1 MGFISVILMDMWDSK
16 QFHHLLCLDARV
28 LRKWLVIDLLKWLWN
43 ESNDNIPE
51 DIAGALKTICNTC
64 VEKYI

>member
-1 MGFISVILMDMWDSK
+1 MGFISVILMDMWDGK
-16 QFHHLLCLDARV
+16 QFHQLLRVDVRV

-43 ESNDNIPE
+43 ESNDNIHE